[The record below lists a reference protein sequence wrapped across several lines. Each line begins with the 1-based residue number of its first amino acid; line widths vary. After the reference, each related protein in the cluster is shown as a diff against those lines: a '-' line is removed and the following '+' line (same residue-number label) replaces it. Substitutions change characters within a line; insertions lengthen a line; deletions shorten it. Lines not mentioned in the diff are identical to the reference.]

1 MHPFDIIVFIVLLIF
16 IFIGMKDGLIEGV
29 FQLAAVAGGFAGAF
43 AFYRIVYDKIGFI
56 KLSAHNL
63 TVVSFIITFIIF
75 LCAILLIGWFI
86 KKVIHLTPIGWI
98 DRLLG
103 GIFGL
108 LKASVLIW
116 VFMLTVFLLPVSHLK
131 SNFTKSITY
140 EIFKAL
146 PFRLA
151 IPKIA
156 DIKKL
161 ESSITN
167 GLKEKKEKLDGLKGK
182 IRETHSKR
190 NSDSI

>member
-1 MHPFDIIVFIVLLIF
+1 
-16 IFIGMKDGLIEGV
+16 
-29 FQLAAVAGGFAGAF
+29 
-43 AFYRIVYDKIGFI
+43 
-56 KLSAHNL
+56 
-63 TVVSFIITFIIF
+63 
-75 LCAILLIGWFI
+75 
-86 KKVIHLTPIGWI
+86 
-98 DRLLG
+98 
-103 GIFGL
+103 
-108 LKASVLIW
+108 
-116 VFMLTVFLLPVSHLK
+116 MLTVFLLPVSHLK

-161 ESSITN
+161 ESSITK
-167 GLKEKKEKLDGLKGK
+167 GLKEKKEKLDGFKGK